1 MLTFTDPV
9 PTLVYEPWPVTMLSP
24 AIPGTVK
31 SCVPGLVLDDGTL
44 RGLAAACVVALVAGS
59 GAALVA
65 GSGAALEISAAAE
78 CVLAGDAVGDA
89 DDAGDAGVADA
100 DGVARAAAAELDALD
115 PQAARP
121 APPMATAMMTA
132 GTRHFNIHILRLV
145 INRYNNGLQSNDM

>member
-1 MLTFTDPV
+1 
-9 PTLVYEPWPVTMLSP
+9 
-24 AIPGTVK
+24 
-31 SCVPGLVLDDGTL
+31 VLDDGAL
-44 RGLAAACVVALVAGS
+44 VGIAAACVAALVAGS
-59 GAALVA
+59 GAVLVA
-65 GSGAALEISAAAE
+65 GSGAALEVSAAAE

-89 DDAGDAGVADA
+89 GGSDDADDVGVADA
-100 DGVARAAAAELDALD
+100 DAVVRAAAAELDALD